1 MEEMFR
7 EAIYKAL
14 SEGKSNFVI
23 FPFGEQG
30 KLFKRLLNHEFG
42 IEEILIIDNGNHQQD
57 DHIKTLHTA
66 NPLFLKNSTIFLVS
80 DNFKIYLEL
89 RKQILQYVPK
99 DNIVDAFEGDRKTL
113 DMISGCLGG
122 NTIKVLFN
130 PILNLRKERSVKALG
145 NNTGNLVFVEA
156 VKEQVKYDYE
166 DRLTREWTR
175 EMLGKKN
182 VVSIM
187 PASNFLQKDTRW
199 CEDYIP
205 ILQDTDIRLTF
216 VGLGAQANFDET
228 PKDVVSKLTEN
239 QKSYFRLVSEHAVEI
254 GVRGEFTAEC
264 LKEIGITNVE
274 VIGCPSFYQYRGGYS
289 KLAKASVDKILYT
302 DYRSKRSIYVLENM

>member
-1 MEEMFR
+1 M
-7 EAIYKAL
+7 
-14 SEGKSNFVI
+14 
-23 FPFGEQG
+23 
-30 KLFKRLLNHEFG
+30 
-42 IEEILIIDNGNHQQD
+42 
-57 DHIKTLHTA
+57 
-66 NPLFLKNSTIFLVS
+66 
-80 DNFKIYLEL
+80 
-89 RKQILQYVPK
+89 
-99 DNIVDAFEGDRKTL
+99 
-113 DMISGCLGG
+113 
-122 NTIKVLFN
+122 
-130 PILNLRKERSVKALG
+130 
-145 NNTGNLVFVEA
+145 FVEA

-166 DRLTREWTR
+166 ARLTREWTR

-274 VIGCPSFYQYRGGYS
+274 VIGCPSFYQYRGGTLS
-289 KLAKASVDKILYT
+289 WQKQV
-302 DYRSKRSIYVLENM
+302 